1 MTAEEK
7 YLFDL
12 MGYIVVEDV
21 LEPAE
26 VAELNELLDRY
37 DLWQN
42 KGKEPFVEQWN
53 YSDDFIIVGPVHRWD
68 DAFRRL
74 IGDERIRSY
83 LFDLVGEQVRYDV
96 GHAILMRKGDKSL
109 TLHGGSTPFNPAQCY
124 AWHQGT
130 IYNSLIAISFALV
143 DALPEQGGF
152 AAIPGSHKANFA
164 CPDNF
169 KTFEKVGPWI
179 QEVAIK
185 AGSAI
190 IFSEAMTH
198 GTWPW
203 RADHERRQVLYKY
216 SHGSVGWTR
225 EYPLAAE
232 GEDGMSDVA
241 RRLLQPPWVGTASE
255 PMQKRP
261 SIVDGGKD
269 ELFSAVESRT

>member
-1 MTAEEK
+1 MTTEEK

-12 MGYIVVEDV
+12 MGYLVVEDV
-21 LEPAE
+21 LDAAE
-26 VAELNELLDRY
+26 IAELNALLDRY

-53 YSDDFIIVGPVHRWD
+53 YSKDFIIVGPVHKWD
-68 DAFRRL
+68 DPFRRL
-74 IGDERIRSY
+74 IGDERMLPY
-83 LFDLVGEQVRYDV
+83 LLAIVGEQIRYDI
-96 GHAILMRKGDKSL
+96 GHAILMRQGDKSL
-109 TLHGGSTPFNPAQCY
+109 TLHGGNAPFNPAQFY
-124 AWHQGT
+124 EFREGVMF
-130 IYNSLIAISFALV
+130 NSLLAVSYALA
-143 DALPEQGGF
+143 DAAPGEGGF

-164 CPDNF
+164 CPDDF
-169 KTFEKVGPWI
+169 KTFAKVGSWI
-179 QEVAIK
+179 QEVPVQ

-203 RADHERRQVLYKY
+203 KADHERRQVLYKY

-225 EYPLAAE
+225 EYPLASEAVN
-232 GEDGMSDVA
+232 GLSDVG

-261 SIVDGGKD
+261 SIVDGAGD
-269 ELFSAVESRT
+269 ALFAAGG